1 MKSTSTRRVINGKT
15 YDTQTSELIG
25 WYKRNSTLYRRVKAK
40 DYFMTFN
47 NSCDFTPI
55 AENQAYKI
63 MHSGEFI
70 FDE

>member
-1 MKSTSTRRVINGKT
+1 MIE
-15 YDTQTSELIG
+15 YIG
-25 WYKRNSTLYRRVKAK
+25 CSSAK

-47 NSCDFTPI
+47 NGCDFATMT
-55 AENQAYKI
+55 ENQAYKI